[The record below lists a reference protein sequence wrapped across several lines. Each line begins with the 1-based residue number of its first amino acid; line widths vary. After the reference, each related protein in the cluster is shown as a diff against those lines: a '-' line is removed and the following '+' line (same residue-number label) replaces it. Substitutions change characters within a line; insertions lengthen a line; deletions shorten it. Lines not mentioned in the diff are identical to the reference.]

1 MMPQMSDYYWSSF
14 VRLFL
19 IVKLTYVRRP
29 TAALSFVS
37 PTQVYLTS
45 ENIHTALCIPL
56 RKHHFSVAFILFV
69 DIINHYCCS
78 FKQEG
83 GGSFKDSLTP
93 LLKFFLETLW
103 NFITCLFA
111 PLENWILFDLFESHF
126 PPFQR
131 EEIGHSW

>member
-1 MMPQMSDYYWSSF
+1 MMPQMSDYSWSSF

-19 IVKLTYVRRP
+19 IVKLTYGRRP

-45 ENIHTALCIPL
+45 ENIHTALCSPL
-56 RKHHFSVAFILFV
+56 RKYHFSVAFILFV

-83 GGSFKDSLTP
+83 GGGRSRTV
-93 LLKFFLETLW
+93 
-103 NFITCLFA
+103 
-111 PLENWILFDLFESHF
+111 
-126 PPFQR
+126 
-131 EEIGHSW
+131 